1 MPTKRAILS
10 ELSAGELRAGV
21 DLYELEVDD
30 RRVKADLA
38 DALATSRK
46 ARIDTILEPLSRK
59 RLKVLCRA
67 LNLDDSGRRK
77 SDIIARLTGASGP
90 AKESEAPKST
100 RKGDGGE
107 PPQRESTDMERA
119 VHRTPDTLTFEQLKN
134 HVWSAADIL
143 RGSIDSSDY
152 KSFILGLLFV
162 KRLSDRFEEEAEKLI
177 ARGMPEDVAWTDP
190 DEHQFFVPERARW
203 STIQK
208 GAGLI
213 LSTPRMLESVNS
225 GAQRG
230 AGGHVGPIGATLPT

>member
-1 MPTKRAILS
+1 MPTKRAIVS
-10 ELSAGELRAGV
+10 ELSADELRAGV

-38 DALATSRK
+38 DALAKSRK

-59 RLKVLCRA
+59 RLKGLCRT

-77 SDIIARLTGASGP
+77 SDIIARLTGGSGR
-90 AKESEAPKST
+90 AKESEASKST
-100 RKGDGGE
+100 RKGNGGE
-107 PPQRESTDMERA
+107 APQRESTDMERA
-119 VHRTPDTLTFEQLKN
+119 VHRTPSTLTFEQLKN

-152 KSFILGLLFV
+152 KTFILGLLFV

-190 DEHQFFVPERARW
+190 DEHQFFVPDRARW
-203 STIQK
+203 TTIQK
-208 GAGLI
+208 QANNIGETLNK
-213 LSTPRMLESVNS
+213 PRTSS
-225 GAQRG
+225 
-230 AGGHVGPIGATLPT
+230 